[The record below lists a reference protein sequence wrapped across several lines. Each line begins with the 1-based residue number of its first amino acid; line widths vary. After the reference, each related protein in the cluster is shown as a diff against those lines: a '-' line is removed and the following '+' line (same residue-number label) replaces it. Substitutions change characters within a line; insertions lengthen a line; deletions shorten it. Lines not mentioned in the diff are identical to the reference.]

1 MKKYLLLMLLVLI
14 GMGASASTEIKL
26 TLGEKKTDS
35 KNPDWS
41 SQVVT
46 NAKEAIQQGDFLI
59 FSFDEAS
66 SSDQYAICNESG
78 TKIYTEGC
86 KDNQDFYN
94 CADGQKDFVLTVTK
108 ELYEAIQDG
117 GLQLQYK
124 GLQNLNGCIKRIDVA
139 AGTSYKPTGNYVTE
153 IMSTPQYIENW
164 YSDGFVLKTDHDY
177 VDWTLRVVCMETGDD
192 AYAFLKKNK
201 SGWPSLMSG
210 SDKFSIAGWKY
221 FEIKI
226 NGELNGL
233 LRGEGLR
240 IGGNNYYIA
249 GIYVYKDGTTAPN
262 WTEDNSDIV
271 DTYTFSDPIDGTSG
285 WSDWSKGKIDGS
297 FFEFE
302 GRGKGQPGAVESTKK
317 IANTK
322 NNIIRLYLQDVHPET
337 QISATDG
344 GDGRAAYIRQ
354 RKQDANGGFYYQ
366 NYADCGSVDHY
377 DFELSDAIT
386 VFAKGG
392 DQVYKPIIGAEG
404 VKTGMLSTL
413 LLNGMN
419 VAINHGQI
427 TKVEIRKS
435 MVSKYVTGYAVYTG
449 HNLSSQYWRSVA
461 LPYNLSREQLKKAFG
476 DDVVICELGKS
487 AVTKEKTTEEG
498 NLTHY
503 HYGISFNFTKI
514 PDTEEGINANYPYM
528 IKLKNDV
535 KENDSYPI
543 ENVMADVRD
552 YQAYEFRT
560 GQFDLSALDAKE
572 PNAGDANK
580 DKLQKIYDYET
591 KIRTLLTDKVRMI
604 FKSTAP
610 VFDITN
616 TEVGKVE
623 IINGTS
629 NKTVLKIP
637 DNNGGATNYYLYD
650 NVLYPV
656 KKFPVNL
663 SSGLAYV
670 VLPAETQSLFDD
682 QPDDATHT
690 GAKITYFFCDENETT
705 GIEEIDMTPASVCKA
720 QQNVYSLDGQLVHKG
735 LSVEGLAKGIY
746 IVNGKKVIIK

>member
-14 GMGASASTEIKL
+14 GMGASASTEIEL
-26 TLGEKKTDS
+26 MLEQTDS
-35 KNPDWS
+35 ENPDWS
-41 SQVVT
+41 SLVVT
-46 NAKEAIQQGDFLI
+46 NAGEIKQGDFLI
-59 FSFDEAS
+59 FSFDAAS
-66 SSDQYAICNESG
+66 SSDQYAISNKKG
-78 TKIYTEGC
+78 DKIYTVGC
-86 KDNQDFYN
+86 KNNQNWYN
-94 CADGQKDFVLTVTK
+94 CADGQEYFVLTVTK
-108 ELYEAIQDG
+108 KFCDDIQKDG
-117 GLQLQYK
+117 LLLQYK
-124 GLQNLNGCIKRIDVA
+124 GLQHLKGYIKRID
-139 AGTSYKPTGNYVTE
+139 YKPTGSNVTNVTE
-153 IMSTPQYIENW
+153 IMSTPQYIKDW
-164 YSDGFVLKTDHDY
+164 YSEGYVLHTNQDY
-177 VDWTLRVVCMETGDD
+177 TNQTLRVVCMETGDD

-249 GIYVYKDGTTAPN
+249 GIYVYDDGTTAPN
-262 WTEDNSDIV
+262 WGEEESDIV
-271 DTYTFSDPIDGTSG
+271 DTYDFQNSVDGPVEGS
-285 WSDWSKGKIDGS
+285 SDWASRTIAGS
-297 FFEFE
+297 FFEFK
-302 GRGKGQPGAVESTKK
+302 GRGQQRAIEPTKK

-322 NNIIRLYLQDVHPET
+322 NNIIRLYLKDTTSDT
-337 QISATDG
+337 QISAKDA
-344 GDGRAAYIRQ
+344 GDVNAAYIRE
-354 RKQDANGGFYYQ
+354 RKHDITNNSFYYQ
-366 NYADCGSVDHY
+366 NFADCGVADHY

-386 VFAKGG
+386 VF
-392 DQVYKPIIGAEG
+392 DDWDKPKTGTDG

-419 VAINHGQI
+419 VGIKHGTI
-427 TKVEIRKS
+427 TKLEIRKS
-435 MVSKYVTGYAVYTG
+435 MVSKYVTGYAIYMG
-449 HNLSSQYWRSVA
+449 HKLSNTYWRSVA
-461 LPYNLSREQLKKAFG
+461 LPYNLSREQLEKAFG
-476 DDVVICELGKS
+476 KDVVICELGESK
-487 AVTKEKTTEEG
+487 VTKEKTTEEG

-514 PDTEEGINANYPYM
+514 PDGEGINANYPYM
-528 IKLKNDV
+528 IKLKSGV
-535 KENDSYPI
+535 KPADFYPI
-543 ENVMADVRD
+543 ENVKADVRD

-560 GQFDLSALDAKE
+560 GQFDLSALDATM
-572 PNAGDANK
+572 PAADDANY
-580 DKLQKIYDYET
+580 DKLNKIYKYEQDIKT
-591 KIRTLLTDKVRMI
+591 DLTDARMI

-610 VFDITN
+610 VFNITN
-616 TEVGKVE
+616 TGVGNVE

-637 DNNGGATNYYLYD
+637 SENADATNYYLYD

-656 KKFPVNL
+656 KDHSVNL

-670 VLPAETQSLFDD
+670 VFPAATRILFE
-682 QPDDATHT
+682 QPDDTAQA

>member
-1 MKKYLLLMLLVLI
+1 MKKYLLLILLVLI
-14 GMGASASTEIKL
+14 GMGASASTDIQLEL
-26 TLGEKKTDS
+26 EQTDS
-35 KNPDWS
+35 ENPEWS
-41 SQVVT
+41 SLVVT
-46 NAKEAIQQGDFLI
+46 NAGKIKQGDFLI
-59 FSFDEAS
+59 FSFDAAS
-66 SSDQYAICNESG
+66 SSDQYAISNKSG
-78 TKIYTEGC
+78 DKIYTVGC
-86 KDNQDFYN
+86 KNNQNWYN
-94 CADGQKDFVLTVTK
+94 CADGQEYFVLTVTK
-108 ELYEAIQDG
+108 KFYDAIQSG
-117 GLQLQYK
+117 GLRLQYK
-124 GLQNLNGCIKRIDVA
+124 GLTNLKGYIKRID
-139 AGTSYKPTGNYVTE
+139 YKPTGDNVTE
-153 IMSTPQYIENW
+153 IMSTPWRITDW
-164 YSDGFVLKTDHDY
+164 YSSNDCYVLQTNQNQDY
-177 VDWTLRVVCMETGDD
+177 VGKTLRVVCMETGDD
-192 AYAFLKKNK
+192 AYAFLKKNDW
-201 SGWPSLMSG
+201 SSLMSG

-226 NGELNGL
+226 NDELNSVL
-233 LRGEGLR
+233 KDGLR

-249 GIYVYKDGTTAPN
+249 GIYVYDDGTTAPD
-262 WTEDNSDIV
+262 WKEEASDVV
-271 DTYTFSDPIDGTSG
+271 DTYTFSQPIDGSNG
-285 WSDWSKGKIDGS
+285 WANDIIPGS
-297 FFEFE
+297 FFEFT
-302 GRGKGQPGAVESTKK
+302 GQGQQRAVESTTK

-322 NNIIRLYLQDVHPET
+322 NNIIRLYLGNTASNT
-337 QISATDG
+337 QISAKDAV
-344 GDGRAAYIRQ
+344 DSRAAYIRE
-354 RKQDANGGFYYQ
+354 RKYDNNSYYYQ
-366 NYADCGSVDHY
+366 NFADCGDVNHY

-386 VFAKGG
+386 VFA
-392 DQVYKPIIGAEG
+392 DYNKPIINDPAG

-419 VAINHGQI
+419 VGIKHGTI
-427 TKVEIRKS
+427 TKLEIRKS
-435 MVSKYVTGYAVYTG
+435 MVSKYVTGYAIYMG
-449 HNLSSQYWRSVA
+449 HKLSNTYWRSVA
-461 LPYNLSREQLKKAFG
+461 LPYNLSHKQLKKAFG

-528 IKLKNDV
+528 IKLKSGV
-535 KENDSYPI
+535 KPADFYPI
-543 ENVMADVRD
+543 ENVKADVRD

-572 PNAGDANK
+572 PTAGD
-580 DKLQKIYDYET
+580 DKYEKLKEIYDYEQEI
-591 KIRTLLTDKVRMI
+591 KEDLTDARMI

-616 TEVGKVE
+616 TGVDKVE
-623 IINGTS
+623 IIKGTS
-629 NKTVLKIP
+629 NKTVLNIP
-637 DNNGGATNYYLYD
+637 SENNGATNYYLYD

-656 KKFPVNL
+656 KKSPVKL

-670 VLPAETQSLFDD
+670 VFPAATRILFE
-682 QPDDATHT
+682 QPDDAAQA

>member
-14 GMGASASTEIKL
+14 GMGASASTEIQL
-26 TLGEKKTDS
+26 ELEKTTSSSDS
-35 KNPDWS
+35 WS

-46 NAKEAIQQGDFLI
+46 NAKEVIKEGDLLI
-59 FSFDEAS
+59 FSFDAAS
-66 SSDQYAICNESG
+66 STDQYAISNENG
-78 TKIYTEGC
+78 VKIYTEGC
-86 KDNQDFYN
+86 KDNEDWYD
-94 CADGQKDFVLTVTK
+94 CANGQKDFVLTVTRK
-108 ELYEAIQDG
+108 FYDAIQSG
-117 GLQLQYK
+117 GLRLQYK
-124 GLQNLNGCIKRIDVA
+124 GLKNLNGHIKRIFED
-139 AGTSYKPTGNYVTE
+139 GNFYEPTGSNVKNVTE

-164 YSDGFVLKTDHDY
+164 YSGGYVLKTDQDY
-177 VDWTLRVVCMETGDD
+177 VNKTLRVVCMETGDD
-192 AYAFLKKNK
+192 AYAFLKRNDD
-201 SGWPSLMSG
+201 GWPSLMSG

-226 NGELNGL
+226 NDELNGL
-233 LRGEGLR
+233 LTGNGLR

-249 GIYVYKDGTTAPN
+249 GIYVYDDGTMAPN

-271 DTYTFSDPIDGTSG
+271 DTYTFSQPIDG
-285 WSDWSKGKIDGS
+285 SKEWANYTISGS
-297 FFEFE
+297 FFEFK
-302 GRGKGQPGAVESTKK
+302 GRGQQRAIESPKK

-322 NNIIRLYLQDVHPET
+322 NNIIRLYLKDTTSDT
-337 QISATDG
+337 QISAKDA
-344 GDGRAAYIRQ
+344 GDVNAAYIRE
-354 RKQDANGGFYYQ
+354 RKHDKTDNSFYYQ
-366 NYADCGSVDHY
+366 NFADCGVADHY

-386 VFAKGG
+386 VFE
-392 DQVYKPIIGAEG
+392 DYNKPITNKPEG

-419 VAINHGQI
+419 VGINHGKI
-427 TKVEIRKS
+427 TKLEIRKS
-435 MVSKYVTGYAVYTG
+435 MVSKYVTGYAIYMG
-449 HNLSSQYWRSVA
+449 HKLSNTYWRSVA
-461 LPYNLSREQLKKAFG
+461 LPYNLSREQLEKAFG
-476 DDVVICELGKS
+476 DDVVICELGESK
-487 AVTKEKTTEEG
+487 VTKEKTTEEG

-514 PDTEEGINANYPYM
+514 PDGEGINANYPYM
-528 IKLKNDV
+528 IKLKSGV
-535 KENDSYPI
+535 KPADFYPI
-543 ENVMADVRD
+543 ENVKADVRD

-572 PNAGDANK
+572 PTAGDKNY
-580 DKLQKIYDYET
+580 DELNKIYKYEQVIKT
-591 KIRTLLTDKVRMI
+591 ELTDARMI

-616 TEVGKVE
+616 TGVDMVE
-623 IINGTS
+623 IIKGTS
-629 NKTVLKIP
+629 NKTVLNIP
-637 DNNGGATNYYLYD
+637 SENNGATNYYLYD

-656 KKFPVNL
+656 KKSPVNL

-670 VLPAETQSLFDD
+670 VFPAATRILFE
-682 QPDDATHT
+682 QPDDTAQA

>member
-14 GMGASASTEIKL
+14 GMGASASTDEIPL
-26 TLGEKKTDS
+26 TWGETTSSSDG
-35 KNPDWS
+35 WS
-41 SQVVT
+41 SLVVT
-46 NAKEAIQQGDFLI
+46 NAGEIKQGDFLI

-78 TKIYTEGC
+78 DKIYTVGC
-86 KDNQDFYN
+86 KNNQNWYN
-94 CADGQKDFVLTVTK
+94 CADGQKYFVLTVTK
-108 ELYEAIQDG
+108 KFCDDIQKDG
-117 GLQLQYK
+117 LLLQYK
-124 GLQNLNGCIKRIDVA
+124 GLQHLKGYIKRID
-139 AGTSYKPTGNYVTE
+139 YKPTGSNVTNVTE
-153 IMSTPQYIENW
+153 IMSTPQHIENW
-164 YSDGFVLKTDHDY
+164 YSDGFVLHTDQDY
-177 VDWTLRVVCMETGDD
+177 VNKTLRVVCMETGDD
-192 AYAFLKKNK
+192 AYAFLKRNDP
-201 SGWPSLMSG
+201 GWPSLMSG

-233 LRGEGLR
+233 LRGNGLR
-240 IGGNNYYIA
+240 IGGNNYFIA
-249 GIYVYKDGTTAPN
+249 GIYVYDDGTTAPN

-271 DTYTFSDPIDGTSG
+271 DTYTFSQPIDGSK
-285 WSDWSKGKIDGS
+285 DWANYTISGS
-297 FFEFE
+297 FFEFK
-302 GRGKGQPGAVESTKK
+302 GRGQQRAIEPTKK

-322 NNIIRLYLQDVHPET
+322 NNIIRLYLKDTTSDT
-337 QISATDG
+337 QISAKDA
-344 GDGRAAYIRQ
+344 GDVNAAYIRE
-354 RKQDANGGFYYQ
+354 RKHDITNNSFYYQ
-366 NYADCGSVDHY
+366 NFADCGVAYHY

-386 VFAKGG
+386 VFE
-392 DQVYKPIIGAEG
+392 DYNKPITNKPEG

-419 VAINHGQI
+419 VGINHGKI
-427 TKVEIRKS
+427 WKLEIRKS
-435 MVSKYVTGYAVYTG
+435 MVSKYVTGYAIYMG
-449 HNLSSQYWRSVA
+449 HKLSNTYWRSVA
-461 LPYNLSREQLKKAFG
+461 LPYNLSREQLEKAFG
-476 DDVVICELGKS
+476 DDVVICELGESK
-487 AVTKEKTTEEG
+487 VTKEKTTEEG

-528 IKLKNDV
+528 IKLKSGV
-535 KENDSYPI
+535 KPADFYPI
-543 ENVMADVRD
+543 ENVKADVRD

-572 PNAGDANK
+572 PTAGDDNY
-580 DKLQKIYDYET
+580 DKLKEIYDYEQEI
-591 KIRTLLTDKVRMI
+591 KEDLTDARMI

-616 TEVGKVE
+616 TGVGNVE
-623 IINGTS
+623 IIKGTS

-637 DNNGGATNYYLYD
+637 SENADATNYYLYD

-656 KKFPVNL
+656 KDHSVNL

-670 VLPAETQSLFDD
+670 VFPAETRILFEK
-682 QPDDATHT
+682 QPDETQA

-705 GIEEIDMTPASVCKA
+705 GIEEMTPASVCKA

>member
-14 GMGASASTEIKL
+14 GMGASASTDEIQL
-26 TLGEKKTDS
+26 TWGENTSSSDG
-35 KNPDWS
+35 WS
-41 SQVVT
+41 SRVVT
-46 NAKEAIQQGDFLI
+46 NAKEMIKQGDFLI

-78 TKIYTEGC
+78 DKIYTVGC
-86 KDNQDFYN
+86 KNNQNWYN
-94 CADGQKDFVLTVTK
+94 CANGQKDFVLTVTK
-108 ELYEAIQDG
+108 KFYDAIQSG
-117 GLQLQYK
+117 GLRLQYK
-124 GLQNLNGCIKRIDVA
+124 GLKSLKGNIKRID
-139 AGTSYKPTGNYVTE
+139 YKPTGSDVTE

-164 YSDGFVLKTDHDY
+164 YSEGFVLNTDQDY
-177 VDWTLRVVCMETGDD
+177 VNKTLRVVCMETGDD
-192 AYAFLKKNK
+192 AYAFLKRNDD
-201 SGWPSLMSG
+201 GWPSLMSG

-226 NGELNGL
+226 NGELNVL
-233 LRGEGLR
+233 LRGNGLR

-249 GIYVYKDGTTAPN
+249 GIYVYDDGTTAPN
-262 WTEDNSDIV
+262 WTEEPSDIV
-271 DTYTFSDPIDGTSG
+271 DTYEFSQPIDGSNG
-285 WSDWSKGKIDGS
+285 WASRTIAGS
-297 FFEFE
+297 FFEFK
-302 GRGKGQPGAVESTKK
+302 GRGQQRAIEPTKK

-322 NNIIRLYLQDVHPET
+322 NNIIRLYLKDTTSNT
-337 QISATDG
+337 QIYAKDAVDS
-344 GDGRAAYIRQ
+344 RAAYIRE
-354 RKQDANGGFYYQ
+354 RKHDKTNNSFYYQ
-366 NYADCGSVDHY
+366 DFADCGVADHY

-386 VFAKGG
+386 VFE
-392 DQVYKPIIGAEG
+392 DYNKPITNKPEG

-419 VAINHGQI
+419 VGINHGKI
-427 TKVEIRKS
+427 WKLEIRKS

-449 HNLSSQYWRSVA
+449 HHLSNTYWRSVA

-476 DDVVICELGKS
+476 DDVVICELGESK
-487 AVTKEKTTEEG
+487 VTKEKTTEEG

-528 IKLKNDV
+528 IKLKSGV
-535 KENDSYPI
+535 KPADFYPI
-543 ENVMADVRD
+543 ENVKADVRD

-560 GQFDLSALDAKE
+560 GKFDLSALDATM
-572 PNAGDANK
+572 PAAGGHNN
-580 DKLQKIYDYET
+580 DKLKEIYDYEQDI
-591 KIRTLLTDKVRMI
+591 KKELTDARMI

-616 TEVGKVE
+616 TDVGNVE
-623 IINGTS
+623 IINSTS

-637 DNNGGATNYYLYD
+637 SENADATNYYLYD

-656 KKFPVNL
+656 KDHSVNL

-670 VLPAETQSLFDD
+670 VFPAETRILFEK
-682 QPDDATHT
+682 QPDETQA

>member
-14 GMGASASTEIKL
+14 GMGASASTEIQL
-26 TLGEKKTDS
+26 ELEKTTSSSDG
-35 KNPDWS
+35 WS

-78 TKIYTEGC
+78 DKIYTVGC
-86 KDNQDFYN
+86 KNNQNWYN
-94 CADGQKDFVLTVTK
+94 CANGQKDFVLTVTK
-108 ELYEAIQDG
+108 KFYDAIQSG
-117 GLQLQYK
+117 GLRLQYK
-124 GLQNLNGCIKRIDVA
+124 GLKSLKGYIKRID
-139 AGTSYKPTGNYVTE
+139 YKPTGSDVTE

-164 YSDGFVLKTDHDY
+164 YSKGFVLHTDQDY
-177 VDWTLRVVCMETGDD
+177 VNKTLRVVCMETGDD
-192 AYAFLKKNK
+192 AYAFLKRNDD
-201 SGWPSLMSG
+201 GWPSLMSG

-226 NGELNGL
+226 NDELNGL
-233 LRGEGLR
+233 LKGNGLR

-249 GIYVYKDGTTAPN
+249 GIYVYDDGTTAPN

-271 DTYTFSDPIDGTSG
+271 DTYEFSQPIDGSN
-285 WSDWSKGKIDGS
+285 DWASYTISGS
-297 FFEFE
+297 FFEFK
-302 GRGKGQPGAVESTKK
+302 GRGQQRAIEPTTK

-322 NNIIRLYLQDVHPET
+322 NNIIRLYLENTASNT
-337 QISATDG
+337 QIYAKDAVDS
-344 GDGRAAYIRQ
+344 RAAYIRE
-354 RKQDANGGFYYQ
+354 RKQVENTDNFYYQ
-366 NYADCGSVDHY
+366 NFADCGSVNHY

-386 VFAKGG
+386 VFE
-392 DQVYKPIIGAEG
+392 DYNKPITNKPEG

-419 VAINHGQI
+419 VGINHGKI

-435 MVSKYVTGYAVYTG
+435 MVSKYVTGYAIYTG
-449 HNLSSQYWRSVA
+449 HKLSSTYWRSVA
-461 LPYNLSREQLKKAFG
+461 LPYNLSREQLEKAFG
-476 DDVVICELGKS
+476 KDVVICELGESK
-487 AVTKEKTTEEG
+487 VTKEETKKD
-498 NLTHY
+498 NLT

-514 PDTEEGINANYPYM
+514 PDAEGINANYPYM
-528 IKLKNDV
+528 IKLKSGV
-535 KENDSYPI
+535 KPADFYPI
-543 ENVMADVRD
+543 ENVKADVRD

-560 GQFDLSALDAKE
+560 GQFNLDELNATM
-572 PNAGDANK
+572 PVAGDHNY
-580 DKLQKIYDYET
+580 DKLKEIYDYEQDIKT
-591 KIRTLLTDKVRMI
+591 KLTDARMI

-616 TEVGKVE
+616 TDVGDVE
-623 IINGTS
+623 IIKRTS
-629 NKTVLKIP
+629 NKTVLNIP
-637 DNNGGATNYYLYD
+637 SENNGATNYYLYD

-656 KKFPVNL
+656 KDTPVKL

-670 VLPAETQSLFDD
+670 VFPAATRILFE
-682 QPDDATHT
+682 QPDDTAQA

>member
-14 GMGASASTEIKL
+14 GMGASASTEIEL
-26 TLGEKKTDS
+26 MLEQTDS
-35 KNPDWS
+35 ENPDWS
-41 SQVVT
+41 SLVVT
-46 NAKEAIQQGDFLI
+46 NAGEIKQGDFLI
-59 FSFDEAS
+59 FSFDAAS
-66 SSDQYAICNESG
+66 SSDQYAISNKKG
-78 TKIYTEGC
+78 DKIYTVGC
-86 KDNQDFYN
+86 KNNQNWYN
-94 CADGQKDFVLTVTK
+94 CADGQEYFVLTVTK
-108 ELYEAIQDG
+108 KFCDDIQKDG
-117 GLQLQYK
+117 LLLQYK
-124 GLQNLNGCIKRIDVA
+124 GLQHLKGYIKRID
-139 AGTSYKPTGNYVTE
+139 YKPTGSNVTNVTE
-153 IMSTPQYIENW
+153 IMSTPQYIKDW
-164 YSDGFVLKTDHDY
+164 YSEGYVLHTNQDY
-177 VDWTLRVVCMETGDD
+177 TNQTLRVVCMETGDD

-249 GIYVYKDGTTAPN
+249 GIYVYDDGTTAPN
-262 WTEDNSDIV
+262 WGEEESDIV
-271 DTYTFSDPIDGTSG
+271 DTYDFQNSVDGPVEGS
-285 WSDWSKGKIDGS
+285 SDWASRTIAGS
-297 FFEFE
+297 FFEFK
-302 GRGKGQPGAVESTKK
+302 GRGQQRAIEPTKK

-322 NNIIRLYLQDVHPET
+322 NNIIRLYLKDTTSDT
-337 QISATDG
+337 QISAKDA
-344 GDGRAAYIRQ
+344 GDVNAAYIRE
-354 RKQDANGGFYYQ
+354 RKHDITNNSFYYQ
-366 NYADCGSVDHY
+366 NFADCGVADHY

-386 VFAKGG
+386 VF
-392 DQVYKPIIGAEG
+392 DDWDKPKTGTDG

-419 VAINHGQI
+419 VAIYHGQI

-449 HNLSSQYWRSVA
+449 HHLSSQYWRSVA

-528 IKLKNDV
+528 IKLKNGV

-543 ENVMADVRD
+543 ENVKADVRD

-560 GQFDLSALDAKE
+560 GKFDLSALDAKE
-572 PNAGDANK
+572 PTAGDANY
-580 DKLQKIYDYET
+580 DNLYKIYDHET
-591 KIRTLLTDKVRMI
+591 KIRTQLTDKVRMI

-616 TEVGKVE
+616 TEVGNVE
-623 IINGTS
+623 MIKGTS
-629 NKTVLKIP
+629 NKTVLNTP
-637 DNNGGATNYYLYD
+637 RENTDDPTNYYLYD

-656 KKFPVNL
+656 KDTPVKL

-670 VLPAETQSLFDD
+670 VLPAETRSLFDN
-682 QPDDATHT
+682 QPDDAAQA

>member
-14 GMGASASTEIKL
+14 GMGASASTDEIQL
-26 TLGEKKTDS
+26 TWGENTSSSDG
-35 KNPDWS
+35 WS
-41 SQVVT
+41 SRVVT
-46 NAKEAIQQGDFLI
+46 NAKEMIKQGDFLI

-78 TKIYTEGC
+78 DKIYTVGC
-86 KDNQDFYN
+86 KNNQNWYN
-94 CADGQKDFVLTVTK
+94 CANGQKDFVLTVTK
-108 ELYEAIQDG
+108 KFCDDIHNG
-117 GLQLQYK
+117 GLRLQYK
-124 GLQNLNGCIKRIDVA
+124 GLKHLNGYIKRID
-139 AGTSYKPTGNYVTE
+139 YKPTGSNVTE
-153 IMSTPQYIENW
+153 IMSTPQYIKDW
-164 YSDGFVLKTDHDY
+164 YSDGYVLHTNQDY
-177 VDWTLRVVCMETGDD
+177 TNQTLRVVCMETGDD
-192 AYAFLKKNK
+192 AYAFLKRNDD
-201 SGWPSLMSG
+201 GWPSLMSG

-233 LRGEGLR
+233 LRGNGLR

-249 GIYVYKDGTTAPN
+249 GIYVYDDGTTAPN

-285 WSDWSKGKIDGS
+285 WSDWSKGRIDGS

-302 GRGKGQPGAVESTKK
+302 GRSKGQPGAVESLKK

-322 NNIIRLYLQDVHPET
+322 NNIIRLYLQDVHPDT

-344 GDGRAAYIRQ
+344 GDGRATYIRQ

-366 NYADCGSVDHY
+366 NYADCGYVDHY

-386 VFAKGG
+386 VFAKG
-392 DQVYKPIIGAEG
+392 DQGYRPIIGADG

-419 VAINHGQI
+419 VAINHGKI

-435 MVSKYVTGYAVYTG
+435 MVSKYVTGYAIYTG
-449 HNLSSQYWRSVA
+449 HKLSSTYWRSVA
-461 LPYNLSREQLKKAFG
+461 LPYNLSREQLEKAFG
-476 DDVVICELGKS
+476 KDVVICELGESK
-487 AVTKEKTTEEG
+487 VTKEETKTD

-514 PDTEEGINANYPYM
+514 PDGEGINANYPYM
-528 IKLKNDV
+528 IKLKNGV
-535 KENDSYPI
+535 KPADFYPI
-543 ENVMADVRD
+543 ENVKADVRD

-560 GQFDLSALDAKE
+560 GKFDLSALDAKE

-580 DKLQKIYDYET
+580 DKLQEIYDYEQEI
-591 KIRTLLTDKVRMI
+591 KSKLTDKVHMI

-616 TEVGKVE
+616 TEVGNVE
-623 IINGTS
+623 IINHTS
-629 NKTVLKIP
+629 NKTVLNIP
-637 DNNGGATNYYLYD
+637 SENADATNYYLYD

-656 KKFPVNL
+656 KDKSVKL

-670 VLPAETQSLFDD
+670 VFPAATRILFE
-682 QPDDATHT
+682 QPDDTAQA

>member
-14 GMGASASTEIKL
+14 GMGASASTEIQLKL
-26 TLGEKKTDS
+26 EETDS
-35 KNPDWS
+35 ENPEWS
-41 SQVVT
+41 SLVVT
-46 NAKEAIQQGDFLI
+46 NAGEIKQGDFLI
-59 FSFDEAS
+59 FSFDPAS
-66 SSDQYAICNESG
+66 SSDQYAISNKNG
-78 TKIYTEGC
+78 DKIYTVGC
-86 KDNQDFYN
+86 KNNQNWYN
-94 CADGQKDFVLTVTK
+94 CADGQEYFVLTVTK
-108 ELYEAIQDG
+108 KFCDDIQKDG
-117 GLQLQYK
+117 LLLQYK
-124 GLQNLNGCIKRIDVA
+124 GLQHLKGYIKRID
-139 AGTSYKPTGNYVTE
+139 YKPTGSNVTNVTE
-153 IMSTPQYIENW
+153 IMSTPQHIENW
-164 YSDGFVLKTDHDY
+164 YSDGFVLHTDQDY
-177 VDWTLRVVCMETGDD
+177 VNKTLRVVCMETGDD

-249 GIYVYKDGTTAPN
+249 GIYVYDDGTTAPN
-262 WTEDNSDIV
+262 WGEEDSDIV
-271 DTYTFSDPIDGTSG
+271 DTYDFQNSVDGPVEGS
-285 WSDWSKGKIDGS
+285 SDWASRTIAGS
-297 FFEFE
+297 FFEFK
-302 GRGKGQPGAVESTKK
+302 GRGQQRAIEPTKK

-322 NNIIRLYLQDVHPET
+322 NNIIRLYLKDTTSDT
-337 QISATDG
+337 QISAKDA
-344 GDGRAAYIRQ
+344 GDVNAAYIRE
-354 RKQDANGGFYYQ
+354 RKHDITNNSFYYQ
-366 NYADCGSVDHY
+366 NFADCGVADHY

-386 VFAKGG
+386 VF
-392 DQVYKPIIGAEG
+392 DDWDKPKTGTDG

-419 VAINHGQI
+419 VGIKHGTI
-427 TKVEIRKS
+427 TKLEIRKS
-435 MVSKYVTGYAVYTG
+435 MVSKYVTGYAIYMG
-449 HNLSSQYWRSVA
+449 HKLSNTYWRSVA
-461 LPYNLSREQLKKAFG
+461 LPYNLSREQLEKAFG
-476 DDVVICELGKS
+476 DDVVICELGESK
-487 AVTKEKTTEEG
+487 VTKEKTTEEG

-528 IKLKNDV
+528 IKLKSGV
-535 KENDSYPI
+535 KPADFYPI
-543 ENVMADVRD
+543 ENVKADVRD

-572 PNAGDANK
+572 PTAGD
-580 DKLQKIYDYET
+580 DKYEKLKEIYDYEQEI
-591 KIRTLLTDKVRMI
+591 KSKLTDKVHMI

-616 TEVGKVE
+616 TGVGNVE
-623 IINGTS
+623 IINSTS

-637 DNNGGATNYYLYD
+637 SENADATNYYLYD

-656 KKFPVNL
+656 KDHSVNL

-670 VLPAETQSLFDD
+670 VFPAETRILFEK
-682 QPDDATHT
+682 QPDETQA

>member
-14 GMGASASTEIKL
+14 GMGASASTEIQL
-26 TLGEKKTDS
+26 ELVKTPSSSDG
-35 KNPDWS
+35 WS

-46 NAKEAIQQGDFLI
+46 NAKGVIKEGDLLI
-59 FSFDEAS
+59 FSFDAAS
-66 SSDQYAICNESG
+66 STDQYAISNENG
-78 TKIYTEGC
+78 VKIYTEGC
-86 KDNQDFYN
+86 KDNEDWYD
-94 CADGQKDFVLTVTK
+94 CANGQKDFVLTVTRK
-108 ELYEAIQDG
+108 FYDAIQSG
-117 GLQLQYK
+117 GLRLQYK
-124 GLQNLNGCIKRIDVA
+124 GLKNLNGHIKRIFED
-139 AGTSYKPTGNYVTE
+139 GNFYEPTGSNVKNVTE

-164 YSDGFVLKTDHDY
+164 YSEGFVLHTNQDY
-177 VDWTLRVVCMETGDD
+177 VNKTLRVVCMETGDD
-192 AYAFLKKNK
+192 AYAFLKRNDD
-201 SGWPSLMSG
+201 GWPSLMSG

-226 NGELNGL
+226 NDELNGL
-233 LRGEGLR
+233 LKGNGLR

-249 GIYVYKDGTTAPN
+249 GIYVYDDGTTAPN

-271 DTYTFSDPIDGTSG
+271 DTYEFSQPIDGSN
-285 WSDWSKGKIDGS
+285 DWASYTISGS
-297 FFEFE
+297 FFEFT
-302 GRGKGQPGAVESTKK
+302 GQGQQPAVESTTK

-322 NNIIRLYLQDVHPET
+322 NNIIRLYLENTASNT
-337 QISATDG
+337 QIYAKDAVDS
-344 GDGRAAYIRQ
+344 RAAYIRE
-354 RKQDANGGFYYQ
+354 RKYDKTNKSFYYQ
-366 NYADCGSVDHY
+366 NFADCGSVNHY

-386 VFAKGG
+386 VFEN
-392 DQVYKPIIGAEG
+392 YNMPITNKPEG

-419 VAINHGQI
+419 VGINHGKI
-427 TKVEIRKS
+427 WKLEIRKS
-435 MVSKYVTGYAVYTG
+435 MVSKYVTGYAIYTG
-449 HNLSSQYWRSVA
+449 HKLSSTYWRSVA
-461 LPYNLSREQLKKAFG
+461 LPYNLSREQLEKAFG
-476 DDVVICELGKS
+476 NVVICELGESK
-487 AVTKEKTTEEG
+487 VTKEETTEEG

-514 PDTEEGINANYPYM
+514 PDGEGINANYPYM
-528 IKLKNDV
+528 IKLNSGV
-535 KENDSYPI
+535 KPADFYPI
-543 ENVMADVRD
+543 ENVKADVRD

-560 GQFDLSALDAKE
+560 GKFDLSALDATMSA
-572 PNAGDANK
+572 AGDHNY
-580 DKLQKIYDYET
+580 DKLKEIYDYEQ
-591 KIRTLLTDKVRMI
+591 KIKSKLTDARMI

-616 TEVGKVE
+616 TDVGNVE
-623 IINGTS
+623 IIKRTS
-629 NKTVLKIP
+629 NKTVLNIP
-637 DNNGGATNYYLYD
+637 SENGGATNYYLYD

-656 KKFPVNL
+656 KKSSVKL

-670 VLPAETQSLFDD
+670 VFPAATRILFE
-682 QPDDATHT
+682 QPDDTAQA

>member
-14 GMGASASTEIKL
+14 GMGASASTDEIQL
-26 TLGEKKTDS
+26 TWGETTSSSDG
-35 KNPDWS
+35 WS
-41 SQVVT
+41 SLVVT
-46 NAKEAIQQGDFLI
+46 NAKEVIKEGDLLI
-59 FSFDEAS
+59 FSFDAAS
-66 SSDQYAICNESG
+66 STDQYAISNENG
-78 TKIYTEGC
+78 VKIYTEGC
-86 KDNQDFYN
+86 KDNEDWYD
-94 CADGQKDFVLTVTK
+94 CANGQKDFVLTVTRK
-108 ELYEAIQDG
+108 FYDDIHNG
-117 GLQLQYK
+117 GLRLQYK
-124 GLQNLNGCIKRIDVA
+124 GLKNLNGHIKRFED
-139 AGTSYKPTGNYVTE
+139 GNFYKPTGSNVTE
-153 IMSTPQYIENW
+153 IMSTPQHIENW
-164 YSDGFVLKTDHDY
+164 YSNGFVLKTDHDY
-177 VDWTLRVVCMETGDD
+177 VNWTLRVVCKETGDD
-192 AYAFLKKNK
+192 AYAFLKRNDD
-201 SGWPSLMSG
+201 GWPSLMSG

-233 LRGEGLR
+233 LRGNGLR

-249 GIYVYKDGTTAPN
+249 GIYVYNDGTMAPN

-271 DTYTFSDPIDGTSG
+271 DTYTFSQPIDGTSG
-285 WSDWSKGKIDGS
+285 WSDWSSGRIDGS

-322 NNIIRLYLQDVHPET
+322 NNIIRLYLQKAQSDA

-366 NYADCGSVDHY
+366 NYADCGYVDHC

-386 VFAKGG
+386 VFAKG
-392 DQVYKPIIGAEG
+392 DQGYRPIIGADG

-419 VAINHGQI
+419 VAIYHGQI

-449 HNLSSQYWRSVA
+449 HHLSSTYWRSVA

-476 DDVVICELGKS
+476 NDVVICELGQS
-487 AVTKEKTTEEG
+487 TVTKEKKTDG
-498 NLTHY
+498 DLTHY

-514 PDTEEGINANYPYM
+514 PNGEGINANYPYM
-528 IKLKNDV
+528 IKLKNGV
-535 KENDSYPI
+535 KPADFYPI
-543 ENVMADVRD
+543 ENVKADVRD

-572 PNAGDANK
+572 PTAGD
-580 DKLQKIYDYET
+580 DKYEKLKEIYDYEQEI
-591 KIRTLLTDKVRMI
+591 KEDLTDARMI

-616 TEVGKVE
+616 TGVDKVE
-623 IINGTS
+623 IIKGTS
-629 NKTVLKIP
+629 NKTVLNIP
-637 DNNGGATNYYLYD
+637 SENNGATNYYLYD

-656 KKFPVNL
+656 KKSPVKL

-670 VLPAETQSLFDD
+670 VFPAATRILFE
-682 QPDDATHT
+682 QPDDAAQA

>member
-1 MKKYLLLMLLVLI
+1 MLLVLI
-14 GMGASASTEIKL
+14 GMGASASTDEIQL
-26 TLGEKKTDS
+26 TWGETTSSSDG
-35 KNPDWS
+35 WS

-46 NAKEAIQQGDFLI
+46 NAEKIKQGDFLI
-59 FSFDEAS
+59 FSFDAAS
-66 SSDQYAICNESG
+66 SSDQYAISNKSG
-78 TKIYTEGC
+78 DKIYTVGC
-86 KDNQDFYN
+86 KNNQNWYN
-94 CADGQKDFVLTVTK
+94 CADGQEYFVLTVTK
-108 ELYEAIQDG
+108 KFCDDIQKDG
-117 GLQLQYK
+117 LLLQYK
-124 GLQNLNGCIKRIDVA
+124 GLKHLNGYIKRID
-139 AGTSYKPTGNYVTE
+139 YKPTGSNVTE

-164 YSDGFVLKTDHDY
+164 YSDGYVLHTNQDY
-177 VDWTLRVVCMETGDD
+177 TNKTLRVVCMETGND

-249 GIYVYKDGTTAPN
+249 GIYVYDDGTTAPN
-262 WTEDNSDIV
+262 WGEEESDIV
-271 DTYTFSDPIDGTSG
+271 DTYDFQNSVDGPVEGS
-285 WSDWSKGKIDGS
+285 SDWASRTIAGS
-297 FFEFE
+297 FFEFK
-302 GRGKGQPGAVESTKK
+302 GRGQQRAIEPTKK

-322 NNIIRLYLQDVHPET
+322 NNIIRLYLKDTTSDT
-337 QISATDG
+337 QISAKDA
-344 GDGRAAYIRQ
+344 GDVNAAYIRE
-354 RKQDANGGFYYQ
+354 RKHDITNNSFYYQ
-366 NYADCGSVDHY
+366 NFADCGVADHY

-386 VFAKGG
+386 VF
-392 DQVYKPIIGAEG
+392 DDWDKPKTGTDG

-419 VAINHGQI
+419 VGIKHGTI
-427 TKVEIRKS
+427 TKLEIRKS
-435 MVSKYVTGYAVYTG
+435 MVSKYVTGYAIYMG
-449 HNLSSQYWRSVA
+449 HKLSNTYWRSVA

-476 DDVVICELGKS
+476 DDVVICELGES
-487 AVTKEKTTEEG
+487 AVTKDEIKEDN

-514 PDTEEGINANYPYM
+514 PDGEGINANYPYM
-528 IKLKNDV
+528 IKLKSGV
-535 KENDSYPI
+535 KPVDFYPI
-543 ENVMADVRD
+543 ENVKADVRD

-560 GQFDLSALDAKE
+560 GHFDLSALDATM
-572 PNAGDANK
+572 PAAGDANY
-580 DKLQKIYDYET
+580 DKLKEIYDYEQDIKT
-591 KIRTLLTDKVRMI
+591 DLTDARMI

-616 TEVGKVE
+616 TGVDKVE

-629 NKTVLKIP
+629 NKTVLNIP
-637 DNNGGATNYYLYD
+637 SENNGATNYYLYD

-656 KKFPVNL
+656 KDKSVKL

-670 VLPAETQSLFDD
+670 VFPAATRILFE
-682 QPDDATHT
+682 QPDDTAQA

>member
-14 GMGASASTEIKL
+14 GMGASASTDEIQLKL
-26 TLGEKKTDS
+26 EKTTSSSDG
-35 KNPDWS
+35 WS
-41 SQVVT
+41 SLVVT
-46 NAKEAIQQGDFLI
+46 NAGEIKQGDFLI

-66 SSDQYAICNESG
+66 SSDQYAICNKSG
-78 TKIYTEGC
+78 DKIYTVGC
-86 KDNQDFYN
+86 KNNQNWYN
-94 CADGQKDFVLTVTK
+94 CANGQKDFVLTVTK
-108 ELYEAIQDG
+108 KFYDAIQSG
-117 GLQLQYK
+117 GLRLQYK
-124 GLQNLNGCIKRIDVA
+124 GLKSLKGNIKRID
-139 AGTSYKPTGNYVTE
+139 YKPTGSDVTE

-164 YSDGFVLKTDHDY
+164 YSEGFVLKTDQDY
-177 VDWTLRVVCMETGDD
+177 VNKTLRVVCMETGDD
-192 AYAFLKKNK
+192 AYAFLKRNDD
-201 SGWPSLMSG
+201 GWPSLMSG

-233 LRGEGLR
+233 LRGNGLR

-249 GIYVYKDGTTAPN
+249 GIYVYYDGTTAPN

-271 DTYTFSDPIDGTSG
+271 DTYTFSQPIDGSEG
-285 WSDWSKGKIDGS
+285 WANYIISGS
-297 FFEFE
+297 FFEFK
-302 GRGKGQPGAVESTKK
+302 GRGQQRAIEPTTK

-322 NNIIRLYLQDVHPET
+322 NNIIRLYLENTASNT
-337 QISATDG
+337 QIYAKDAV
-344 GDGRAAYIRQ
+344 DNRAAYIRE
-354 RKQDANGGFYYQ
+354 RKQEENTDNFYYQ
-366 NYADCGSVDHY
+366 NFADCGSVNHY

-386 VFAKGG
+386 VFE
-392 DQVYKPIIGAEG
+392 DYNKPITNKPEG

-419 VAINHGQI
+419 VGINHGKI

-435 MVSKYVTGYAVYTG
+435 MVSKYVTGYAIYTG
-449 HNLSSQYWRSVA
+449 HKLSNTYWRSVA
-461 LPYNLSREQLKKAFG
+461 LPYNLSREQLEKAFG
-476 DDVVICELGKS
+476 KDVVICELGESK
-487 AVTKEKTTEEG
+487 VTKEETKKD
-498 NLTHY
+498 NLT

-514 PDTEEGINANYPYM
+514 PDAEGINANYPYM
-528 IKLKNDV
+528 IKLKSGV
-535 KENDSYPI
+535 KPADFYPI
-543 ENVMADVRD
+543 ENVKADVRD

-560 GQFDLSALDAKE
+560 GKFDLSALNATM
-572 PNAGDANK
+572 PAAGDHNY
-580 DKLQKIYDYET
+580 DKLKEIYDYEQ
-591 KIRTLLTDKVRMI
+591 KIKSKLTDKVRMI

-610 VFDITN
+610 VFNITN
-616 TEVGKVE
+616 TDVGYVE
-623 IINGTS
+623 NITGTS
-629 NKTVLKIP
+629 NKTVLDIP

-656 KKFPVNL
+656 KKSSVKL

-670 VLPAETQSLFDD
+670 VFPAATRSLFDN

>member
-14 GMGASASTEIKL
+14 GMGASASTDIQLEL
-26 TLGEKKTDS
+26 EQTDS
-35 KNPDWS
+35 ENPEWS
-41 SQVVT
+41 SLVVT
-46 NAKEAIQQGDFLI
+46 NAGKIKQGDFLI

-78 TKIYTEGC
+78 DKIYTVGC
-86 KDNQDFYN
+86 KNNQNWYN
-94 CADGQKDFVLTVTK
+94 CADGQEYFVLTVTK
-108 ELYEAIQDG
+108 KFCDDIQKDG
-117 GLQLQYK
+117 LLLQYK
-124 GLQNLNGCIKRIDVA
+124 GLQHLKGYIKRID
-139 AGTSYKPTGNYVTE
+139 YKPTGSNVTNVTE

-164 YSDGFVLKTDHDY
+164 YSDGFVLNTDQNY
-177 VDWTLRVVCMETGDD
+177 VNKTLRVVCMETGDD
-192 AYAFLKKNK
+192 AYAFLKRNDD
-201 SGWPSLMSG
+201 GWPSLMSG

-226 NGELNGL
+226 NGELNEL
-233 LRGEGLR
+233 LRGNGLR

-249 GIYVYKDGTTAPN
+249 GIYVYDDGTTAPD
-262 WTEDNSDIV
+262 WKEEASDVV
-271 DTYTFSDPIDGTSG
+271 DTYTFSQPIDGPNG
-285 WSDWSKGKIDGS
+285 WANDIIPGS
-297 FFEFE
+297 FFEFT
-302 GRGKGQPGAVESTKK
+302 GQGQQRAVESTTK

-322 NNIIRLYLQDVHPET
+322 NNIIRLYLGNTASNT
-337 QISATDG
+337 QISAKDAV
-344 GDGRAAYIRQ
+344 DSRAAYIRE
-354 RKQDANGGFYYQ
+354 RKYDNNSFYYQ
-366 NYADCGSVDHY
+366 NFADCGVADHY

-386 VFAKGG
+386 VFE
-392 DQVYKPIIGAEG
+392 DYNKPITNKPEG

-419 VAINHGQI
+419 VGINHGKI

-435 MVSKYVTGYAVYTG
+435 MVSKYVTGYAIYMG
-449 HNLSSQYWRSVA
+449 HKLSNTYWRSVA
-461 LPYNLSREQLKKAFG
+461 LPYNLSREQLEKAFG
-476 DDVVICELGKS
+476 KDVVICELGESK
-487 AVTKEKTTEEG
+487 VTKEKTTEEG

-514 PDTEEGINANYPYM
+514 PDGEGINANYPYM
-528 IKLKNDV
+528 IKLKSGV
-535 KENDSYPI
+535 KPADFYPI
-543 ENVMADVRD
+543 ENVKADVRD

-560 GQFDLSALDAKE
+560 GKFDLSALDAKE
-572 PNAGDANK
+572 PTAGDKNC
-580 DKLQKIYDYET
+580 DELNKIYKYEQDIKT
-591 KIRTLLTDKVRMI
+591 HLTDARMI

-616 TEVGKVE
+616 TGVDEVE
-623 IINGTS
+623 IIKGTS
-629 NKTVLKIP
+629 NKTVLNIP
-637 DNNGGATNYYLYD
+637 SENNGATNYYLYD

-656 KKFPVNL
+656 KKSPVKL

-670 VLPAETQSLFDD
+670 VFPAATRILFE
-682 QPDDATHT
+682 QPDDTAQA

>member
-14 GMGASASTEIKL
+14 GMGASASTDEIQL
-26 TLGEKKTDS
+26 TWGETTSSSDG
-35 KNPDWS
+35 WS
-41 SQVVT
+41 SLVVT
-46 NAKEAIQQGDFLI
+46 NAKEVIKEGDLLI
-59 FSFDEAS
+59 FSFDAAS
-66 SSDQYAICNESG
+66 STDQYAISNENG
-78 TKIYTEGC
+78 VKIYTEGC
-86 KDNQDFYN
+86 KDNEDWYD
-94 CADGQKDFVLTVTK
+94 CANGQKDFVLTVTRK
-108 ELYEAIQDG
+108 FYDDIHNG
-117 GLQLQYK
+117 GLRLQYK
-124 GLQNLNGCIKRIDVA
+124 GLKNLNGHIKRFED
-139 AGTSYKPTGNYVTE
+139 GNFYKPTGSNVTE
-153 IMSTPQYIENW
+153 IMSTPQHIENW
-164 YSDGFVLKTDHDY
+164 YSNGFVLKTDHDY
-177 VDWTLRVVCMETGDD
+177 VNWTLRVVCKETGDD
-192 AYAFLKKNK
+192 AYAFLKRNDD
-201 SGWPSLMSG
+201 GWPSLMSG

-233 LRGEGLR
+233 LRGNGLR

-249 GIYVYKDGTTAPN
+249 GIYVYNDGTMAPN

-271 DTYTFSDPIDGTSG
+271 DTYTFSQPIDGTSG
-285 WSDWSKGKIDGS
+285 WSDWSSGRIDGS

-322 NNIIRLYLQDVHPET
+322 NNIIRLYLQKAQSDA

-366 NYADCGSVDHY
+366 NYADCGYVDHC

-386 VFAKGG
+386 VFAKG
-392 DQVYKPIIGAEG
+392 DQGYRPIIGADG

-419 VAINHGQI
+419 VAIYHGQI

-449 HNLSSQYWRSVA
+449 HHLSSTYWRSVA

-476 DDVVICELGKS
+476 NDVVICELGQS
-487 AVTKEKTTEEG
+487 AVTKEKKTDG
-498 NLTHY
+498 DLTHY

-514 PDTEEGINANYPYM
+514 PNGEGINANYPYM
-528 IKLKNDV
+528 IKLKNGV
-535 KENDSYPI
+535 KPADFYPI
-543 ENVMADVRD
+543 ENVKADVRD

-572 PNAGDANK
+572 PTAGD
-580 DKLQKIYDYET
+580 DKYEKLKEIYDYEQEI
-591 KIRTLLTDKVRMI
+591 KEDLTDARMI

-616 TEVGKVE
+616 TGVDKVE
-623 IINGTS
+623 IIKGTS
-629 NKTVLKIP
+629 NKTVLNIP
-637 DNNGGATNYYLYD
+637 SENNGATNYYLYD

-656 KKFPVNL
+656 KKSPVKL

-670 VLPAETQSLFDD
+670 VFPAATRILFE
-682 QPDDATHT
+682 QPDDAAQA

>member
-14 GMGASASTEIKL
+14 GMGASASTDEIQL
-26 TLGEKKTDS
+26 TWGEKTSSSDG
-35 KNPDWS
+35 WS
-41 SQVVT
+41 SLMVT
-46 NAKEAIQQGDFLI
+46 NAGEIKQGDFLI

-66 SSDQYAICNESG
+66 SSDQYAISNKSG
-78 TKIYTEGC
+78 DKIYTVGC
-86 KDNQDFYN
+86 KNNQNWYN
-94 CADGQKDFVLTVTK
+94 CADGQKYFVLTVTK
-108 ELYEAIQDG
+108 KFCDDIQRDG
-117 GLQLQYK
+117 LLLQYK
-124 GLQNLNGCIKRIDVA
+124 GLKNLKGYIKRID
-139 AGTSYKPTGNYVTE
+139 YKPTGDNVTE
-153 IMSTPQYIENW
+153 IMSTPQYIKDW
-164 YSDGFVLKTDHDY
+164 YSDGYVLKTDQDY
-177 VDWTLRVVCMETGDD
+177 VNKTLRVVCMETGDD

-249 GIYVYKDGTTAPN
+249 GIYVYDDGTTAPN
-262 WTEDNSDIV
+262 WGEEESDIV
-271 DTYTFSDPIDGTSG
+271 DTYDFQNSVDGPVEGS
-285 WSDWSKGKIDGS
+285 SDWASRTIAGS
-297 FFEFE
+297 FFEFK
-302 GRGKGQPGAVESTKK
+302 GRGQQRAIEPTKK

-322 NNIIRLYLQDVHPET
+322 NNIIRLYLKDTTSDT
-337 QISATDG
+337 QISAKDA
-344 GDGRAAYIRQ
+344 GDVNAAYIRE
-354 RKQDANGGFYYQ
+354 RKHDITNNSFYYQ
-366 NYADCGSVDHY
+366 NFADCGVADHY

-386 VFAKGG
+386 VF
-392 DQVYKPIIGAEG
+392 DDWDKPKTGTDG

-419 VAINHGQI
+419 VGIKHGTI
-427 TKVEIRKS
+427 TKLEIRKS
-435 MVSKYVTGYAVYTG
+435 MVSKYVTGYAIYMG
-449 HNLSSQYWRSVA
+449 HKLSNTYWRSVA
-461 LPYNLSREQLKKAFG
+461 LPYNLSREQLEKAFG
-476 DDVVICELGKS
+476 DDVVICELGESK
-487 AVTKEKTTEEG
+487 VTKEKTTEEG

-528 IKLKNDV
+528 IKLKSGV
-535 KENDSYPI
+535 KPADFYPI
-543 ENVMADVRD
+543 ENVKADVRD

-572 PNAGDANK
+572 PTAGD
-580 DKLQKIYDYET
+580 DKYEKLKEIYDYEQEI
-591 KIRTLLTDKVRMI
+591 KEDLTDARMI

-616 TEVGKVE
+616 TGVDKVE

-629 NKTVLKIP
+629 NKTVLNIP
-637 DNNGGATNYYLYD
+637 SENGGATNYYLYD

-656 KKFPVNL
+656 KTSPVKL

-670 VLPAETQSLFDD
+670 VFPAATRILFE
-682 QPDDATHT
+682 QPDDTAQA

>member
-14 GMGASASTEIKL
+14 GMGASASTEIEL
-26 TLGEKKTDS
+26 MLEQTDS
-35 KNPDWS
+35 ENPDWS
-41 SQVVT
+41 SLVVT
-46 NAKEAIQQGDFLI
+46 NAGEIKQGDFLI
-59 FSFDEAS
+59 FSFDAAS
-66 SSDQYAICNESG
+66 SSDQYAISNKNG
-78 TKIYTEGC
+78 DKIYTVGC
-86 KDNQDFYN
+86 KNNQNWYN
-94 CADGQKDFVLTVTK
+94 CADGQKYFVLTVTK
-108 ELYEAIQDG
+108 KFCDDIQRDG
-117 GLQLQYK
+117 LLLQYK
-124 GLQNLNGCIKRIDVA
+124 GLQHLKGYIKRID
-139 AGTSYKPTGNYVTE
+139 YKPTGSNVTNVTE

-164 YSDGFVLKTDHDY
+164 YSDGFVLHTDQDY
-177 VDWTLRVVCMETGDD
+177 VNKTLRVVCMETGDD

-249 GIYVYKDGTTAPN
+249 GIYVYDDGTTAPN
-262 WTEDNSDIV
+262 WGEEESDIV
-271 DTYTFSDPIDGTSG
+271 DTYDFQNSVDGPVEGS
-285 WSDWSKGKIDGS
+285 SDWASRTIAGS
-297 FFEFE
+297 FFEFK
-302 GRGKGQPGAVESTKK
+302 GRGQQRAIEPTKK

-322 NNIIRLYLQDVHPET
+322 NNIIRLYLKDTTSDT
-337 QISATDG
+337 QISAKDA
-344 GDGRAAYIRQ
+344 GDVNAAYIRE
-354 RKQDANGGFYYQ
+354 RKHDITNNSFYYQ
-366 NYADCGSVDHY
+366 NFADCGVADHY

-386 VFAKGG
+386 VF
-392 DQVYKPIIGAEG
+392 DDWDKPKTGTDG

-419 VAINHGQI
+419 VGIKHGTI
-427 TKVEIRKS
+427 TKLEIRKS
-435 MVSKYVTGYAVYTG
+435 MVSKYVTGYAIYMG
-449 HNLSSQYWRSVA
+449 HKLSNTYWRSVA
-461 LPYNLSREQLKKAFG
+461 LPYNLSREQLEKAFG
-476 DDVVICELGKS
+476 DDVVICELGESK
-487 AVTKEKTTEEG
+487 VTKEKTTEEG

-514 PDTEEGINANYPYM
+514 PDGEGINANYPYM
-528 IKLKNDV
+528 IKLKSGV
-535 KENDSYPI
+535 KPADFYPI
-543 ENVMADVRD
+543 ENVKADVRD

-560 GQFDLSALDAKE
+560 GQFDLSALDATM
-572 PNAGDANK
+572 PAAGDANY
-580 DKLQKIYDYET
+580 DKLKEIYDYEQEIKT
-591 KIRTLLTDKVRMI
+591 DLTDARMI

-616 TEVGKVE
+616 TGVDKVE

-629 NKTVLKIP
+629 NKTVLNIP
-637 DNNGGATNYYLYD
+637 SENNGATNYYLYD

-656 KKFPVNL
+656 KKSPVKL

-670 VLPAETQSLFDD
+670 VFPAATRILFEQLDD
-682 QPDDATHT
+682 TAQA

>member
-14 GMGASASTEIKL
+14 GMGVSASTDIQLKL
-26 TLGEKKTDS
+26 GQTDS
-35 KNPDWS
+35 ENPEWS
-41 SQVVT
+41 SLEVT
-46 NAKEAIQQGDFLI
+46 NAGEIKQGDFLI
-59 FSFDEAS
+59 FSFDAAS
-66 SSDQYAICNESG
+66 SSNQYAISNKNG
-78 TKIYTEGC
+78 DKIYTVGC
-86 KDNQDFYN
+86 KNNQNWYN
-94 CADGQKDFVLTVTK
+94 CADGQKYFVLTVTK
-108 ELYEAIQDG
+108 KFCDDIQKDG
-117 GLQLQYK
+117 LLLQYK
-124 GLQNLNGCIKRIDVA
+124 GLKHLNGYIKRID
-139 AGTSYKPTGNYVTE
+139 YKPTGSNVTNVTE
-153 IMSTPQYIENW
+153 IMSTPQHIENW
-164 YSDGFVLKTDHDY
+164 YSDGFVLHTDQDY
-177 VDWTLRVVCMETGDD
+177 VNKTLRVVCMETGDD
-192 AYAFLKKNK
+192 AYAFLKKND
-201 SGWPSLMSG
+201 SGWSSLMSG

-233 LRGEGLR
+233 LRGNGLR
-240 IGGNNYYIA
+240 IGGNNYFIA
-249 GIYVYKDGTTAPN
+249 SIYVYDDGTTAPN

-271 DTYTFSDPIDGTSG
+271 DTYTFSQPIDGSNG
-285 WSDWSKGKIDGS
+285 WASYTISGS
-297 FFEFE
+297 FFEFT
-302 GRGKGQPGAVESTKK
+302 GRSNGQPGAVESPKK

-322 NNIIRLYLQDVHPET
+322 NNIIRLYLDNTASNT
-337 QISATDG
+337 QIYAKDA

-354 RKQDANGGFYYQ
+354 RKQVENTDKFYYQ
-366 NYADCGSVDHY
+366 DFADCGVADHY

-386 VFAKGG
+386 VF
-392 DQVYKPIIGAEG
+392 DDWDKPKTGTDG

-419 VAINHGQI
+419 VAINHGKI

-435 MVSKYVTGYAVYTG
+435 MVSKYVTGYAIYTG
-449 HNLSSQYWRSVA
+449 HKLSSTYWRSVA
-461 LPYNLSREQLKKAFG
+461 LPYNLSREQLEKAFG
-476 DDVVICELGKS
+476 KDVVICELGESK
-487 AVTKEKTTEEG
+487 VTKEKTTEEG

-514 PDTEEGINANYPYM
+514 PNGEGINANYPYM
-528 IKLKNDV
+528 IKLKNGV
-535 KENDSYPI
+535 KPADFYPI
-543 ENVMADVRD
+543 ENVKADVRD

-560 GQFDLSALDAKE
+560 GQFNLDELNATM
-572 PNAGDANK
+572 PAAGDHNY
-580 DKLQKIYDYET
+580 DKLKEIYDYEQ
-591 KIRTLLTDKVRMI
+591 KIKSKLTDKVRMI

-616 TEVGKVE
+616 TEVGNVE
-623 IINGTS
+623 MIKGTS
-629 NKTVLKIP
+629 NKTVLNTP
-637 DNNGGATNYYLYD
+637 RENTDDPTNYYLYD

-656 KKFPVNL
+656 KDTPVKL

-670 VLPAETQSLFDD
+670 VLPAETRSLFDN
-682 QPDDATHT
+682 QPDDAAQA

>member
-14 GMGASASTEIKL
+14 GMGASASTEIQL
-26 TLGEKKTDS
+26 ELEETTSSSDG
-35 KNPDWS
+35 WS

-78 TKIYTEGC
+78 DKIYTVGC
-86 KDNQDFYN
+86 KNNQNWYN
-94 CADGQKDFVLTVTK
+94 CANGQKDFVLTVTK
-108 ELYEAIQDG
+108 KFYDAIQSG
-117 GLQLQYK
+117 GLRLQYK
-124 GLQNLNGCIKRIDVA
+124 GLQHLKGYIKRID
-139 AGTSYKPTGNYVTE
+139 YKPTGKNVTE
-153 IMSTPQYIENW
+153 IMSKPLSTPLYIKDW
-164 YSDGFVLKTDHDY
+164 YSNDCYVLKTDQDY
-177 VDWTLRVVCMETGDD
+177 VNKTLRVVCMETGDD
-192 AYAFLKKNK
+192 AYAFLKRNDD
-201 SGWPSLMSG
+201 GWPSLMSG

-226 NGELNGL
+226 NGELNEL
-233 LRGEGLR
+233 LRGNGLR

-249 GIYVYKDGTTAPN
+249 GIYVYDDGTMAPD
-262 WTEDNSDIV
+262 WKEEASDVV
-271 DTYTFSDPIDGTSG
+271 DTYTFSQPIDGPNG
-285 WSDWSKGKIDGS
+285 WANDIIPGS
-297 FFEFE
+297 FFEFT
-302 GRGKGQPGAVESTKK
+302 GQGQQRAVESPKK

-322 NNIIRLYLQDVHPET
+322 NNIIRLYLKDTTSDT
-337 QISATDG
+337 QISAKDA
-344 GDGRAAYIRQ
+344 GDVNAAYIRE
-354 RKQDANGGFYYQ
+354 RKHDKTNNSFYYQ
-366 NYADCGSVDHY
+366 NFADCGVADHY

-386 VFAKGG
+386 VFE
-392 DQVYKPIIGAEG
+392 DYNKPITNKPEG

-419 VAINHGQI
+419 VGINHGKI
-427 TKVEIRKS
+427 WKLEIRKS
-435 MVSKYVTGYAVYTG
+435 MVSKYVTGYAIYMG
-449 HNLSSQYWRSVA
+449 HKLSNTYWRSVA
-461 LPYNLSREQLKKAFG
+461 LPYNLSREQLEKAFG
-476 DDVVICELGKS
+476 KDVVICELGESK
-487 AVTKEKTTEEG
+487 VTKEKTTEEG

-514 PDTEEGINANYPYM
+514 PDGEGINANYPYM
-528 IKLKNDV
+528 IKLKSGV
-535 KENDSYPI
+535 KPADFYPI
-543 ENVMADVRD
+543 ENVKADVRD

-560 GQFDLSALDAKE
+560 GKFDLSALDATM
-572 PNAGDANK
+572 PAAGDHNY
-580 DKLQKIYDYET
+580 DKLKEIYDYEQDIKT
-591 KIRTLLTDKVRMI
+591 DLTDARMI

-616 TEVGKVE
+616 TDVGNVE

-637 DNNGGATNYYLYD
+637 SENADATNYYLYD

-656 KKFPVNL
+656 KDHSVNL

-670 VLPAETQSLFDD
+670 VFPAETRILFEK
-682 QPDDATHT
+682 QPDETQA

>member
-14 GMGASASTEIKL
+14 GMGASASTEIEL
-26 TLGEKKTDS
+26 MLGEKETDS
-35 KNPDWS
+35 ENSEWS

-66 SSDQYAICNESG
+66 SSNQYAICNESG

-86 KDNQDFYN
+86 KDNQNWYD
-94 CADGQKDFVLTVTK
+94 CANGQRDFVLTVTEDFYK
-108 ELYEAIQDG
+108 AIQDG
-117 GLQLQYK
+117 GLRLLYK
-124 GLQNLNGCIKRIDVA
+124 GLKGLNGHIKRFED
-139 AGTSYKPTGNYVTE
+139 GNFYEPTGSNVTE
-153 IMSTPQYIENW
+153 IMSTPQHIENW
-164 YSDGFVLKTDHDY
+164 YSNGFVLKTDHDY
-177 VDWTLRVVCMETGDD
+177 VNWTLRVVCKETGDD
-192 AYAFLKKNK
+192 AYAFLKRNDD
-201 SGWPSLMSG
+201 GWPSLMSG

-233 LRGEGLR
+233 LRGNGLR

-249 GIYVYKDGTTAPN
+249 GIYVYYDGTMAPN

-271 DTYTFSDPIDGTSG
+271 DTYTFSQPIDGTSG
-285 WSDWSKGKIDGS
+285 WSDWSSGRIDGS

-322 NNIIRLYLQDVHPET
+322 NNIIRLYLQKAQSDA

-386 VFAKGG
+386 VFAKG
-392 DQVYKPIIGAEG
+392 DQGYRPIIGADG

-419 VAINHGQI
+419 VAIYHGQI

-449 HNLSSQYWRSVA
+449 HNLSNTYWRSVA

-476 DDVVICELGKS
+476 DDVVICELGRS

-503 HYGISFNFTKI
+503 HYGISFNFTRI

-528 IKLKNDV
+528 IKLKNGV

-543 ENVMADVRD
+543 ENVKADVRD

-560 GQFDLSALDAKE
+560 GQFDLSALDAKK
-572 PNAGDANK
+572 PTAGDKNY
-580 DKLQKIYDYET
+580 DELNKIYTYEQDI
-591 KIRTLLTDKVRMI
+591 KKDLTDARMI

-610 VFDITN
+610 VFTITN
-616 TEVGKVE
+616 NGVGHVE
-623 IINGTS
+623 NITGTS
-629 NKTVLKIP
+629 NKTVLDIP

-656 KKFPVNL
+656 KKSSVKL

-670 VLPAETQSLFDD
+670 VFPAATRILFE
-682 QPDDATHT
+682 QPDDTAQA

>member
-14 GMGASASTEIKL
+14 GMGASASTDEIQL
-26 TLGEKKTDS
+26 TWGENTSSSDG
-35 KNPDWS
+35 WS
-41 SQVVT
+41 SRVVT
-46 NAKEAIQQGDFLI
+46 NAKEMIKQGDFLI

-78 TKIYTEGC
+78 DKIYTVGC
-86 KDNQDFYN
+86 KNNQNWYN
-94 CADGQKDFVLTVTK
+94 CANGQKDFVLTVTK
-108 ELYEAIQDG
+108 KFYDAIQSG
-117 GLQLQYK
+117 GLRLQYK
-124 GLQNLNGCIKRIDVA
+124 GLKSLKGYIKRID
-139 AGTSYKPTGNYVTE
+139 YKPTGSDVTE

-164 YSDGFVLKTDHDY
+164 YSEGFVLHTDQDY
-177 VDWTLRVVCMETGDD
+177 LNKTLRVVCMETGDD
-192 AYAFLKKNK
+192 AYAFLKRNDD
-201 SGWPSLMSG
+201 GWPSLMSG

-226 NGELNGL
+226 NDELNGL
-233 LRGEGLR
+233 LKGNGLR

-249 GIYVYKDGTTAPN
+249 GIYVYDDGTTAPN
-262 WTEDNSDIV
+262 WKEEASDVV
-271 DTYTFSDPIDGTSG
+271 DTYEFSQPIDGSN
-285 WSDWSKGKIDGS
+285 DWANGKIEGS
-297 FFEFE
+297 FFEFT
-302 GRGKGQPGAVESTKK
+302 GQGQQPAVESTTK

-322 NNIIRLYLQDVHPET
+322 NNIIRLYLGNTASDT
-337 QISATDG
+337 QIYAKDAVDS
-344 GDGRAAYIRQ
+344 RAAYIRE
-354 RKQDANGGFYYQ
+354 RKQVENTDNFYYQ
-366 NYADCGSVDHY
+366 NFADCGSVNHY

-386 VFAKGG
+386 VFE
-392 DQVYKPIIGAEG
+392 DYNKPITNKPEG

-419 VAINHGQI
+419 VGINHGKI

-435 MVSKYVTGYAVYTG
+435 MVSKYVTGYAIYTG
-449 HNLSSQYWRSVA
+449 HKLSSTYWRSVA
-461 LPYNLSREQLKKAFG
+461 LPYNLSREQLEKAFG
-476 DDVVICELGKS
+476 DDVVICELGESK
-487 AVTKEKTTEEG
+487 VTKEETKTD

-514 PDTEEGINANYPYM
+514 PDGEGINANYPYM
-528 IKLKNDV
+528 IKLKSGV
-535 KENDSYPI
+535 KPADFYPI
-543 ENVMADVRD
+543 ENVKADVRD

-572 PNAGDANK
+572 PTAGDKNY
-580 DKLQKIYDYET
+580 DELNKIYKYEQVIKT
-591 KIRTLLTDKVRMI
+591 ELTDARMI

-616 TEVGKVE
+616 TGVDMVE
-623 IINGTS
+623 IIKGTS
-629 NKTVLKIP
+629 NKTVLNIP
-637 DNNGGATNYYLYD
+637 SENNGATNYYLYD

-656 KKFPVNL
+656 KKSPVNL

-670 VLPAETQSLFDD
+670 VFPAATRILFE
-682 QPDDATHT
+682 QPDDTAQA

>member
-14 GMGASASTEIKL
+14 GMGASASTDEIQLKL
-26 TLGEKKTDS
+26 E
-35 KNPDWS
+35 NPTNSSNGWS

-46 NAKEAIQQGDFLI
+46 NAKEMIKQGDFLI

-78 TKIYTEGC
+78 DKIYTVGC
-86 KDNQDFYN
+86 KNNQNWYN
-94 CADGQKDFVLTVTK
+94 CANGQKDFVLTVTK
-108 ELYEAIQDG
+108 KFCDDIHNG
-117 GLQLQYK
+117 GLRLQYK
-124 GLQNLNGCIKRIDVA
+124 GLKHLNGYIKRID
-139 AGTSYKPTGNYVTE
+139 YKPTGSNVTE
-153 IMSTPQYIENW
+153 IMSTPQYIKDW
-164 YSDGFVLKTDHDY
+164 YSDGYVLHTNQDY
-177 VDWTLRVVCMETGDD
+177 TNQTLRVVCKETGDD
-192 AYAFLKKNK
+192 AYAFLKRNDD
-201 SGWPSLMSG
+201 GWPSLMSG

-233 LRGEGLR
+233 LRGNGLR

-249 GIYVYKDGTTAPN
+249 GIYVYDDGTMAPN

-271 DTYTFSDPIDGTSG
+271 DTYTFSQPIDGTSG
-285 WSDWSKGKIDGS
+285 WSDWSSGRIDGS

-322 NNIIRLYLQDVHPET
+322 NNIIRLCLQDVQPDAL
-337 QISATDG
+337 ISATDG
-344 GDGRAAYIRQ
+344 GDGRATYIRQ

-386 VFAKGG
+386 VFAKG
-392 DQVYKPIIGAEG
+392 DQGYRPITGAAG

-419 VAINHGQI
+419 VAIYHGKI

-435 MVSKYVTGYAVYTG
+435 MVSKYVSGYAIYTG
-449 HNLSSQYWRSVA
+449 HHLSSKYWRSVA
-461 LPYNLSREQLKKAFG
+461 LPYNLSHKQLKKAFG

-528 IKLKNDV
+528 IKLKSGV
-535 KENDSYPI
+535 KPADFYPI
-543 ENVMADVRD
+543 ENVKADVRD

-560 GQFDLSALDAKE
+560 GQFNLDELNATM
-572 PNAGDANK
+572 PAAGDHNY
-580 DKLQKIYDYET
+580 DKLKDIYDYEQEI
-591 KIRTLLTDKVRMI
+591 KSKLTDKVHMI

-616 TEVGKVE
+616 TGVGNVE
-623 IINGTS
+623 IINSTS

-637 DNNGGATNYYLYD
+637 SENADATNYYLYD

-656 KKFPVNL
+656 KDHSVNL

-670 VLPAETQSLFDD
+670 VFPAETRILFEK
-682 QPDDATHT
+682 QPDETQA

>member
-14 GMGASASTEIKL
+14 GMGASASTEIQL
-26 TLGEKKTDS
+26 ELEKTTSISDG
-35 KNPDWS
+35 WS

-46 NAKEAIQQGDFLI
+46 NAKEVIKEGDLLI
-59 FSFDEAS
+59 FSFDAAS
-66 SSDQYAICNESG
+66 STDQYAISNENG
-78 TKIYTEGC
+78 VKIYTEGC
-86 KDNQDFYN
+86 KVNEDWYD
-94 CADGQKDFVLTVTK
+94 CANGQKDFVLTVTRK
-108 ELYEAIQDG
+108 FYDAIQSG
-117 GLQLQYK
+117 GLRLQYK
-124 GLQNLNGCIKRIDVA
+124 GLKNLNGHIKRIFED
-139 AGTSYKPTGNYVTE
+139 GNFYEPTGSNVKNVTE
-153 IMSTPQYIENW
+153 IMSAPQYIKDW
-164 YSDGFVLKTDHDY
+164 YSDGYVLKTDQDY
-177 VDWTLRVVCMETGDD
+177 VNKTLRVVCMETGDD
-192 AYAFLKKNK
+192 AYAFLKRNDD
-201 SGWPSLMSG
+201 GWPSLMSG

-249 GIYVYKDGTTAPN
+249 GIYVYDDGTTAPN
-262 WTEDNSDIV
+262 WGEEESDVV
-271 DTYTFSDPIDGTSG
+271 DTYEFSQPIDGSN
-285 WSDWSKGKIDGS
+285 DWASYTISGS
-297 FFEFE
+297 FFEFK
-302 GRGKGQPGAVESTKK
+302 GRGQQRAIEPTKK

-322 NNIIRLYLQDVHPET
+322 NNIIRLYLKDTTSDT
-337 QISATDG
+337 QISAKDA
-344 GDGRAAYIRQ
+344 GDVNAAYIRE
-354 RKQDANGGFYYQ
+354 RKYDKTNNSFYYQ
-366 NYADCGSVDHY
+366 NFADCGVADHY

-386 VFAKGG
+386 VFE
-392 DQVYKPIIGAEG
+392 DYNKPITNKSEG

-419 VAINHGQI
+419 VGINHGKI
-427 TKVEIRKS
+427 WKLEIRKS
-435 MVSKYVTGYAVYTG
+435 MVSKYVTGYAIYMG
-449 HNLSSQYWRSVA
+449 HKLSSKYWRSVA

-514 PDTEEGINANYPYM
+514 PDGEGINANYPYM
-528 IKLKNDV
+528 IKLKSGV
-535 KENDSYPI
+535 KPADFYPI
-543 ENVMADVRD
+543 ENVKADVRD

-560 GQFDLSALDAKE
+560 GKFDLSALDATM
-572 PNAGDANK
+572 PAAGDHND
-580 DKLQKIYDYET
+580 DKLKEIYDYEQDIKT
-591 KIRTLLTDKVRMI
+591 NLTDARMI

-610 VFDITN
+610 VFAITN
-616 TEVGKVE
+616 TDVGNVE
-623 IINGTS
+623 IINSTS

-637 DNNGGATNYYLYD
+637 SENADATNYYLYD

-656 KKFPVNL
+656 KDHSVNL

-670 VLPAETQSLFDD
+670 VFPAETRILFEK
-682 QPDDATHT
+682 QPDETQA

>member
-26 TLGEKKTDS
+26 TLGEPETNS
-35 KNPDWS
+35 SNGWS

-78 TKIYTEGC
+78 DKIYTVGC
-86 KDNQDFYN
+86 KNNQNWYN
-94 CADGQKDFVLTVTK
+94 CANGQKDFVLTVTK
-108 ELYEAIQDG
+108 KFYDAIQSG
-117 GLQLQYK
+117 GLRLQYK
-124 GLQNLNGCIKRIDVA
+124 GLKSLKGYIKRID
-139 AGTSYKPTGNYVTE
+139 YKPTGSDVTE

-164 YSDGFVLKTDHDY
+164 YSGGYVLHTDQDY
-177 VDWTLRVVCMETGDD
+177 VNKTLRVVCMETGDD
-192 AYAFLKKNK
+192 AYAFLKRDDP
-201 SGWPSLMSG
+201 GWPSLMSG

-233 LRGEGLR
+233 LRGNGLR

-249 GIYVYKDGTTAPN
+249 GIYVYDDGTKAPN
-262 WTEDNSDIV
+262 WEEEPSDVV
-271 DTYTFSDPIDGTSG
+271 DTYEFSQPIDGSN
-285 WSDWSKGKIDGS
+285 DWASYTISGS
-297 FFEFE
+297 FFEFK
-302 GRGKGQPGAVESTKK
+302 GRGQQRAIEPTTK

-322 NNIIRLYLQDVHPET
+322 NNIIRLYLENTASNT
-337 QISATDG
+337 QIYAKDAVDS
-344 GDGRAAYIRQ
+344 RAAYIRE
-354 RKQDANGGFYYQ
+354 RKQVGNTDNFYYQ
-366 NYADCGSVDHY
+366 YFADCGIANHY

-386 VFAKGG
+386 VFNKW
-392 DQVYKPIIGAEG
+392 DEPITGAAG

-419 VAINHGQI
+419 VGIKHGTI
-427 TKVEIRKS
+427 TKLEIRKS
-435 MVSKYVTGYAVYTG
+435 MVSKYVTGYAIYTG
-449 HNLSSQYWRSVA
+449 HKLSSTYWRSVA
-461 LPYNLSREQLKKAFG
+461 LPYNLSREQLEKAFG
-476 DDVVICELGKS
+476 KDVVICELGESK
-487 AVTKEKTTEEG
+487 VTKEETKTD

-514 PDTEEGINANYPYM
+514 PDGEGINANYPYM
-528 IKLKNDV
+528 IKLKNGV
-535 KENDSYPI
+535 KPADFYPI
-543 ENVMADVRD
+543 ENVKADVRD

-560 GQFDLSALDAKE
+560 GQFNLDELNATM
-572 PNAGDANK
+572 PAAGDHNY
-580 DKLQKIYDYET
+580 DKLKEIYDYEQ
-591 KIRTLLTDKVRMI
+591 KIKSKLTDKVHMI

-616 TEVGKVE
+616 TGVGNVE
-623 IINGTS
+623 IINSTS

-637 DNNGGATNYYLYD
+637 SENADATNYYLYD

-656 KKFPVNL
+656 KDHSVNL

-670 VLPAETQSLFDD
+670 VFPAETRILFEK
-682 QPDDATHT
+682 QPDETQA

-705 GIEEIDMTPASVCKA
+705 GIDEIDMTPASVCKA

>member
-14 GMGASASTEIKL
+14 GMGASASTDEIQL
-26 TLGEKKTDS
+26 TWGENTSSSDG
-35 KNPDWS
+35 WS
-41 SQVVT
+41 SLVVT
-46 NAKEAIQQGDFLI
+46 NAKEVIKEGDLLI
-59 FSFDEAS
+59 FSFDAAS
-66 SSDQYAICNESG
+66 STDQYAISNENG
-78 TKIYTEGC
+78 VKIYTEGC
-86 KDNQDFYN
+86 KDNEDWYD
-94 CADGQKDFVLTVTK
+94 CANGQKDFVLTVTK
-108 ELYEAIQDG
+108 KFYDAIQSG
-117 GLQLQYK
+117 GLRLQYK
-124 GLQNLNGCIKRIDVA
+124 GLKNLNGHIKRIFED
-139 AGTSYKPTGNYVTE
+139 GNFYEPTGSNVKNVTE

-164 YSDGFVLKTDHDY
+164 YSGGYVLKTDQDY
-177 VDWTLRVVCMETGDD
+177 VNKTLRVVCMETGDD

-249 GIYVYKDGTTAPN
+249 GIYVYDDGTTAPN

-271 DTYTFSDPIDGTSG
+271 DTYTFSQPIDGSNG
-285 WSDWSKGKIDGS
+285 WASYTISGS
-297 FFEFE
+297 FFEFT
-302 GRGKGQPGAVESTKK
+302 GRSNGQPGAVESPKK

-322 NNIIRLYLQDVHPET
+322 NNIIRLYLKDTTSDT
-337 QISATDG
+337 QISAKDA
-344 GDGRAAYIRQ
+344 GDVNAAYIRE
-354 RKQDANGGFYYQ
+354 RKHDKTNNSFYYQ
-366 NYADCGSVDHY
+366 NFADCGVADHY

-386 VFAKGG
+386 VFA
-392 DQVYKPIIGAEG
+392 DYNMPIINDPAG

-419 VAINHGQI
+419 VGINHGKI
-427 TKVEIRKS
+427 WKLEIRKS
-435 MVSKYVTGYAVYTG
+435 MVSKYVTGYAIYMG
-449 HNLSSQYWRSVA
+449 HKLSNTYWRSVA
-461 LPYNLSREQLKKAFG
+461 LPYNLSREQLEKAFG
-476 DDVVICELGKS
+476 DDVVICELGESK
-487 AVTKEKTTEEG
+487 VTKEKTTEEG

-514 PDTEEGINANYPYM
+514 PDGEGINANYPYM
-528 IKLKNDV
+528 IKLKSGV
-535 KENDSYPI
+535 KPADFYPI
-543 ENVMADVRD
+543 ENVKADVRD

-560 GQFDLSALDAKE
+560 GKFDLSALDATM
-572 PNAGDANK
+572 PAAGDANY
-580 DKLQKIYDYET
+580 DKLKEIYDYEQEIKT
-591 KIRTLLTDKVRMI
+591 HLTDARMI

-616 TEVGKVE
+616 TGVGNVE
-623 IINGTS
+623 IINSTS
-629 NKTVLKIP
+629 NKTVLNIP
-637 DNNGGATNYYLYD
+637 SKNADATNYYLYD

-656 KKFPVNL
+656 KDHSVNL

-670 VLPAETQSLFDD
+670 VFPAETRILFEK
-682 QPDDATHT
+682 QPDETQA

>member
-14 GMGASASTEIKL
+14 GMGASASTDEIQL
-26 TLGEKKTDS
+26 TWGETTSSSDG
-35 KNPDWS
+35 WS
-41 SQVVT
+41 SLVVT
-46 NAKEAIQQGDFLI
+46 NAKEVIKEGDLLI
-59 FSFDEAS
+59 FSFDAAS
-66 SSDQYAICNESG
+66 STDQYAISNENG
-78 TKIYTEGC
+78 VKIYTEGC
-86 KDNQDFYN
+86 KDNEDWYD
-94 CADGQKDFVLTVTK
+94 CANGQKDFVLTVTRK
-108 ELYEAIQDG
+108 FYDDIHNG
-117 GLQLQYK
+117 GLRLQYK
-124 GLQNLNGCIKRIDVA
+124 GLKNLNGHIKRFED
-139 AGTSYKPTGNYVTE
+139 GNFYKPTGSNVTE
-153 IMSTPQYIENW
+153 IMSTPQHIENW
-164 YSDGFVLKTDHDY
+164 YSNGFVLKTDHDY
-177 VDWTLRVVCMETGDD
+177 VNWTLRVVCKETGDD
-192 AYAFLKKNK
+192 AYAFLKRNDD
-201 SGWPSLMSG
+201 GWPSLMSG

-233 LRGEGLR
+233 LRGNGLR

-249 GIYVYKDGTTAPN
+249 GIYVYNDGTMAPN

-271 DTYTFSDPIDGTSG
+271 DTYTFSQPIDGTSG
-285 WSDWSKGKIDGS
+285 WSDWSSGRIDGS

-322 NNIIRLYLQDVHPET
+322 NNIIRLCLQDVQPDAL
-337 QISATDG
+337 ISATDG
-344 GDGRAAYIRQ
+344 GDGRATYIRQ

-386 VFAKGG
+386 VFAKG
-392 DQVYKPIIGAEG
+392 DQGYRPIIGADG

-419 VAINHGQI
+419 VAIYHGQI

-449 HNLSSQYWRSVA
+449 HHLSSTYWRSVA

-476 DDVVICELGKS
+476 NDVVICELGQS
-487 AVTKEKTTEEG
+487 TVTKEKKTDG
-498 NLTHY
+498 DLTHY

-514 PDTEEGINANYPYM
+514 PNGEGINANYPYM
-528 IKLKNDV
+528 IKLKNGV
-535 KENDSYPI
+535 KPADFYPI
-543 ENVMADVRD
+543 ENVKADVRD

-572 PNAGDANK
+572 PTAGD
-580 DKLQKIYDYET
+580 DKYEKLKEIYDYEQEI
-591 KIRTLLTDKVRMI
+591 KEDLTDARMI

-616 TEVGKVE
+616 TGVDKVE
-623 IINGTS
+623 IIKGTS
-629 NKTVLKIP
+629 NKTVLNIP
-637 DNNGGATNYYLYD
+637 SENNGATNYYLYD

-656 KKFPVNL
+656 KKSPVKL

-670 VLPAETQSLFDD
+670 VFPAATRILFE
-682 QPDDATHT
+682 QPDDAAQA